1 MSNLDMTPPLQVQDR
16 HPSVYFTALWLQC
29 FNKELV
35 FERLDLVEEYIQESN
50 DRFIGGIFDDEQA
63 SELDC
68 IERFLESEKSR
79 NTQYIFTDR

>member
-1 MSNLDMTPPLQVQDR
+1 MSTVNNTPQQAQ

-35 FERLDLVEEYIQESN
+35 LERLDLVEEYIQKSYA
-50 DRFIGGIFDDEQA
+50 RFIGSDFDDEQA

-68 IERFLESEKSR
+68 IERFLESEKSK
-79 NTQYIFTDR
+79 NIQYIFTDC